1 VSDLVITEDRGH
13 VRHVVLNRPD
23 KRNAFDGELVLA
35 TGAALRAAADDPN
48 VWVVVVRGAGK
59 VFSAGMDVAALAGA
73 ATEVERLRAFRRDA
87 LAAFNLAE
95 EMTKPV
101 IAQIH
106 GVCLGGA
113 LELALACDMRVLSD
127 DAFVGLPETRLG
139 LVPDVGGSSRLP
151 QVVGLGRAKELIMT
165 GRVIGAQDAERIGL
179 ANRVAPAAEL
189 DAVTQ
194 ELVDELLACAPVAV
208 GLAKRLMDASARP
221 ALSTTL
227 ELEVAAQELC
237 ARTED
242 VREGVQAAA
251 ERRAPAFKGRKS
263 RAGRAASAARAAAT
277 PGRTAFRGTRCRAA
291 GSRARARSRPCS
303 RR

>member
-1 VSDLVITEDRGH
+1 MSDLVITEDRGH

-73 ATEVERLRAFRRDA
+73 ASEPERLRAFRRGA
-87 LAAFNLAE
+87 LDAFNLAE

-165 GRVIGAQDAERIGL
+165 GKLIDGTEAERIGL
-179 ANRVAPAAEL
+179 ANRVAPAEEL
-189 DAVTQ
+189 DDATQ
-194 ELVDELLACAPVAV
+194 ALVDELLACAPVAV
-208 GLAKRLMDASARP
+208 GLAKRVLDASARP
-221 ALSTTL
+221 ALAATL
-227 ELEVAAQELC
+227 ELEVMAQERC
-237 ARTED
+237 ARTAD
-242 VREGVQAAA
+242 FAEGARAMA
-251 ERRAPAFKGRKS
+251 EKRPPSF
-263 RAGRAASAARAAAT
+263 AGR
-277 PGRTAFRGTRCRAA
+277 
-291 GSRARARSRPCS
+291 
-303 RR
+303 